1 MTAPPA
7 GAQRESRVSHVPA
20 DQDARPEAPAAAG
33 WPDFLVIGAP
43 KSGTTSL
50 YHYLRQHPDIFLSP
64 TRKEGRFFSDIWK
77 GEVYWPEF
85 YHFDA
90 PSSAADYQALFAQRR
105 DEARAGDVSP
115 DYLAYADIAAPQALK
130 LCGPQTRVIAILRNP
145 VDRAWSHYLQNVR
158 RDAEFLSFGKTLE
171 IEAERKAA
179 HWGFQWLYTDT
190 GRYAAKLAP
199 WLDRFDRTLVL
210 LQDELDRDAPDT
222 VRRIFDFL
230 AIDPDAPVSLQERF
244 NTGGI
249 PAAKLPVLAGAYDD
263 RSGESFEAL
272 HAELVAPVTGISS
285 ASTADGVYPPP
296 GAAPVKVPPM
306 DPAIRARLEA
316 RFAPE
321 IDALETR
328 LGRSLDIWR
337 PA

>member
-1 MTAPPA
+1 MGNAPIYRHP
-7 GAQRESRVSHVPA
+7 GS
-20 DQDARPEAPAAAG
+20 EASAEPG

-77 GEVYWPEF
+77 GEVYWPAF

-90 PSSAADYQALFAQRR
+90 PTSAADYQALFATRR
-105 DEARAGDVSP
+105 HETHAGDVSP
-115 DYLAYADIAAPQALK
+115 DYIAYADIAAPQARA
-130 LCGPQTRVIAILRNP
+130 LCGPATRVIAILRNP

-158 RDAEFLSFGKTLE
+158 RDAEFLSFAKTLE

-179 HWGFQWLYTDT
+179 NWGFQWLYTDT
-190 GRYAAKLAP
+190 GRYAGKLQP
-199 WLDRFDRTLVL
+199 WMDRFDHCLFL
-210 LQDELDRDAPDT
+210 LQDDLDHDAPGT
-222 VRRIFDFL
+222 MRRIFEFL
-230 AIDPDAPVSLQERF
+230 DLDPDAPVSLQERY

-249 PAAKLPVLAGAYDD
+249 PAAKLPVLAGAYDH
-263 RSGESFEAL
+263 RAAESFEAL
-272 HAELVAPVTGISS
+272 HAELVAPVSGVSS

-296 GAAPVKVPPM
+296 GAAPVQVPPM
-306 DPAIRARLEA
+306 DAKIRAMLEA

-321 IDALETR
+321 IGALER
-328 LGRSLDIWR
+328 LLDRSLDAWR

>member
-1 MTAPPA
+1 M
-7 GAQRESRVSHVPA
+7 SHVPT
-20 DQDARPEAPAAAG
+20 DETARPEAPAVTG

-77 GEVYWPEF
+77 GEVYWPKF

-90 PSSAADYQALFAQRR
+90 PTSAADYQALFAERR
-105 DEARAGDVSP
+105 NEARTGDVSP
-115 DYLAYADIAAPQALK
+115 DYLSYADIAAPQALE
-130 LCGPQTRVIAILRNP
+130 LCGPQTRIIAILRNP

-158 RDAEFLSFGKTLE
+158 RDAEFLSFARTLE
-171 IEAERKAA
+171 LEAERKAA

-190 GRYAAKLAP
+190 GRYAGKLAP
-199 WLDRFDRTLVL
+199 WLDRFDHTLVL
-210 LQDELDRDAPDT
+210 LQNELDQDAAGT
-222 VRRIFDFL
+222 MRRIFDFL
-230 AIDPDAPVSLQERF
+230 EIDPDAPVSLQQRF

-249 PAAKLPVLAGAYDD
+249 PAAKLPILEGAYDH
-263 RSGESFEAL
+263 RSDESFEAL
-272 HAELVAPVTGISS
+272 HAELVAPVTGVSS

-296 GAAPVKVPPM
+296 GTAPVQVPPM
-306 DPAIRARLEA
+306 DAATRAMLDA

-321 IDALETR
+321 IEVLEAL

>member
-1 MTAPPA
+1 MGNAPIHQHPGPGAPP
-7 GAQRESRVSHVPA
+7 PT
-20 DQDARPEAPAAAG
+20 G

-77 GEVYWPEF
+77 GAVHWPAF

-90 PSSAADYQALFAQRR
+90 PGSAADYQALFAKRGN
-105 DEARAGDVSP
+105 ESRAGDVSP
-115 DYLAYADIAAPQALK
+115 DYLAYADIAAPQALS
-130 LCGPQTRVIAILRNP
+130 LCGPATRIIAILRNP

-158 RDAEFLSFGKTLE
+158 RDAEFLSFAKTLE
-171 IEAERKAA
+171 IEAGRKAA
-179 HWGFQWLYTDT
+179 NWGFQWLYTET
-190 GRYAAKLAP
+190 GRYAGKLQP
-199 WLDRFDRTLVL
+199 WMQRFDHRLVL
-210 LQDELDRDAPDT
+210 LQDELDRDAPGT
-222 VRRIFDFL
+222 MRRIFEFL
-230 AIDPDAPVSLQERF
+230 DLDPDAPVSLQERY

-249 PAAKLPVLAGAYDD
+249 PAAKLPVLAGDYDH
-263 RSGESFEAL
+263 RTSESFEAL

-296 GAAPVKVPPM
+296 GAAPVQVPPM
-306 DPAIRARLEA
+306 NADIRAMLEA

-321 IDALETR
+321 IDALER
-328 LGRSLDIWR
+328 LLGRSLDAWR

>member
-1 MTAPPA
+1 MGNAPTY
-7 GAQRESRVSHVPA
+7 
-20 DQDARPEAPAAAG
+20 QDAAPDTRAATG

-77 GEVYWPEF
+77 GDVHWPAF
-85 YHFDA
+85 YHFDT
-90 PSSAADYQALFAQRR
+90 PNSAADYQALFAERR

-115 DYLAYADIAAPQALK
+115 DYLAYADIAAPQALA
-130 LCGPQTRVIAILRNP
+130 LCGPATRIIAILRHP

-158 RDAEFLSFGKTLE
+158 RDAEFLSFAKTLE

-179 HWGFQWLYTDT
+179 NWGFQWLYSDT
-190 GRYAAKLAP
+190 GHYAGKLQP
-199 WLDRFDRTLVL
+199 WMDRFENCLVL
-210 LQDELDRDAPDT
+210 LQDELDADAAA
-222 VRRIFDFL
+222 VMRRIFAFL
-230 AIDPDAPVSLQERF
+230 DIDPDAPISHQQRY

-249 PAAKLPVLAGAYDD
+249 PAAKLPVLAGEYDH
-263 RSGESFEAL
+263 RAGESFEAL
-272 HAELVAPVTGISS
+272 HAELVAPVSGVSS

-296 GAAPVKVPPM
+296 GTAPVQVPPM
-306 DPAIRARLEA
+306 DPAIRAMLEA

-321 IDALETR
+321 IDALER
-328 LGRSLDIWR
+328 QLGRPLDGWR